1 MHCQLAHL
9 RHCLRGRIRRALDE
23 LPKSLDE
30 TYARALEDI
39 EDQNWEYAHRLL
51 QCVAVAARPLCIEE
65 LAEFLAFDFNGA
77 PTPEYLEDWR
87 HEDPRHA
94 VLFTCSSLL
103 AVVDVDGS
111 RVIQFTHFSVKEYLT
126 STRIIREKDTVSRF
140 HISMTSAHTMVA
152 QGCLGVLLH
161 LGENITK
168 SDLEAFPLVEYAAEH
183 WAGHAQFERASP
195 DIQYGMKRLFDPRN
209 HHFPIWIWIHD
220 PERSC
225 PLSERSEYPS
235 QPRATPLH
243 YAAFC
248 DIPDVIEFLIVER
261 SQDVNAR
268 GFYYDETSLSVAS
281 RKGHLKVVQAL
292 LEHGA
297 DHETRDKFGWRPLEW
312 VSATEHIDVVQ
323 ALLDHGAE
331 VKAKDKYKNTSLH
344 VASRFKQAAVAR
356 MLLERGA
363 EANARNRKNEIPL
376 HWASEMGHMEGA
388 RVLLEYGADVDA
400 RNIENATPLQIA
412 SQMGHT
418 DLVQLLLRYSAD
430 VDAWDQKGQV
440 PFQKAPTTGNHDS
453 KFSSENKDFKPIFR
467 PRTLWEFVRDL
478 IAAIAFFLCLSLL

>member
-1 MHCQLAHL
+1 MYCQLAHL
-9 RHCLRGRIRRALDE
+9 RHCLQGRVRRALDE

-30 TYARALEDI
+30 TYARTLEDI
-39 EDQNWEYAHRLL
+39 GDQNWEYAYRLF
-51 QCVAVAARPLCIEE
+51 QCVAVAARPLRIKE

-94 VLFTCSSLL
+94 VASICSSLL
-103 AVVDVDGS
+103 AVVNVDGS
-111 RVIQFTHFSVKEYLT
+111 QVIQFAHFSVKEYLT
-126 STRIIREKDTVSRF
+126 STRITREKETVSRF

-161 LGENITK
+161 LDENVTK
-168 SDLEAFPLVEYAAEH
+168 RGLEKFPLVEYAAEH
-183 WAGHAQFERASP
+183 WVGHAQFERASP
-195 DIQYGMKRLFDPRN
+195 NIQDGTKRLFDPRN
-209 HHFPIWIWIHD
+209 RHFTIWIWIHD

-225 PLSERSEYPS
+225 HLSERSEYPS
-235 QPRATPLH
+235 QLRATPLH

-248 DIPDVIEFLIVER
+248 GIHDVIKFLIVER

-281 RKGHLKVVQAL
+281 RKGHLKVVRVL

-312 VSATEHIDVVQ
+312 VSTTEHVDVVR

-331 VKAKDKYKNTSLH
+331 VKARDKYWNTSLH

-356 MLLERGA
+356 VLLERGA
-363 EANARNRKNEIPL
+363 EANAWNRDNEIPL
-376 HWASEMGHMEGA
+376 HWASEMGHVEGA
-388 RVLLEYGADVDA
+388 RDLLRHGADVDA
-400 RNIENATPLQIA
+400 RNTKNETPLHIT

-418 DLVQLLLRYSAD
+418 DLVRLLLRYNAD
-430 VDAWDQKGQV
+430 VHAWDQKGQT
-440 PFQKAPTTGNHDS
+440 PFQKASANGNHD
-453 KFSSENKDFKPIFR
+453 IMQM
-467 PRTLWEFVRDL
+467 
-478 IAAIAFFLCLSLL
+478 LLEHGEKNQGLR

>member
-1 MHCQLAHL
+1 MYCQLAHL
-9 RHCLRGRIRRALDE
+9 RHCLRGRVRRALDE

-30 TYARALEDI
+30 TYARTLEDI
-39 EDQNWEYAHRLL
+39 GDQNWEYAHRLF
-51 QCVAVAARPLCIEE
+51 QCVAVAARPLRIKE

-94 VLFTCSSLL
+94 VAFICSSLL
-103 AVVDVDGS
+103 IVVNVDGS
-111 RVIQFTHFSVKEYLT
+111 QVIQFTHYSVKEYLT
-126 STRIIREKDTVSRF
+126 STRITREKETVSRF

-161 LGENITK
+161 LGENVTK
-168 SDLEAFPLVEYAAEH
+168 RGLEKFPLVKYAAEH
-183 WAGHAQFERASP
+183 WVGHAQFERASP
-195 DIQYGMKRLFDPRN
+195 DIQDGMKRLFDPKNR
-209 HHFPIWIWIHD
+209 HFPIWIWIHD

-225 PLSERSEYPS
+225 HLSERSEYPS
-235 QPRATPLH
+235 QLRATPLH

-248 DIPDVIEFLIVER
+248 GIHDVIKFLIVER

-281 RKGHLKVVQAL
+281 RKGHLNVVRVL
-292 LEHGA
+292 LEHSA

-312 VSATEHIDVVQ
+312 VSTTEHVDVVR

-331 VKAKDKYKNTSLH
+331 VKAKDKYRNTSLH

-356 MLLERGA
+356 VLLERGA
-363 EANARNRKNEIPL
+363 EANARNRDNEIPL
-376 HWASEMGHMEGA
+376 HWASEMGHVEGA
-388 RVLLEYGADVDA
+388 RVLLQYGADVDS
-400 RNIENATPLQIA
+400 RNTKNETPLHIT

-418 DLVQLLLRYSAD
+418 DLVRLLLRYNAD
-430 VDAWDQKGQV
+430 VHAWDQKGQT
-440 PFQKAPTTGNHDS
+440 PFQKASVNGKHDIMQMLL
-453 KFSSENKDFKPIFR
+453 EHGEKDQGLR
-467 PRTLWEFVRDL
+467 
-478 IAAIAFFLCLSLL
+478 